1 MRASGDSLMIVG
13 DGDLR
18 VMLAEFAAQRG
29 LEQHVRFTRALAEV
43 DVIEVHARCD
53 TLVLP
58 SDLEV

>member
-1 MRASGDSLMIVG
+1 
-13 DGDLR
+13 
-18 VMLAEFAAQRG
+18 MLAEFAAQRG